1 MNRFLILLFLVSGIL
16 SQSKKAIITLYNDG
30 YGLIR
35 QPVNFQVQIGS
46 NNFSYPNLP
55 ARIEPG
61 SVFLSISEGTIIN
74 QKYNNN
80 VYDTFSFL
88 NSSLGTNVTLKMKGS
103 KSVKGRLIDVDN
115 RWLSVKSK
123 NQVHILN
130 MSEVIEVASN
140 NKINNLSIAPSMEW
154 EIKSAASGKINGE
167 IVYISG
173 GFVWNANYRLIIS
186 PDEKQG
192 KLITQAEVSNN
203 TTQDFIGA
211 SLQLV
216 EGDLRRRPNNGG
228 SQQPRI
234 ALQTKRKNENSFN
247 LESSGDFV
255 LYTLLEPL
263 ALPKN
268 ESITVS
274 LYSDAEVKLDRT
286 YVFENEEKVKSEQPL
301 SIEISFTNREQN
313 LDVPLPAGIL
323 QIYQRTDNKG
333 IIFAGE
339 DFLPQTATGEDVTVV
354 AGRAFNVIGK
364 RTVMNY
370 DRKKKSEEATIL
382 LELNNKRKDDIN
394 IRLIEH
400 IFGDWV
406 IKDPSHDYRKM
417 DSETI
422 QFDIMMKGS
431 SSETVTYTY
440 RKEWQ

>member
-1 MNRFLILLFLVSGIL
+1 MNRFLILLLLVSGIL
-16 SQSKKAIITLYNDG
+16 PQSKKAVITLYNDG

-35 QPVNFQVQIGS
+35 QPVSFQVQIGL
-46 NNFSYPNLP
+46 NNFSYPDLP

-61 SVFLSISEGTIIN
+61 SVFLSISEGTIIK

-123 NQVHILN
+123 NQVHVLN
-130 MSEVIEVASN
+130 MSEVIEVVSN
-140 NKINNLSIAPSMEW
+140 NKISNLSIAPSMEW
-154 EIKSAASGKINGE
+154 EIKSAAIGKINGE

-173 GFVWNANYRLIIS
+173 GFVWNANYRLIIF

-192 KLITQAEVSNN
+192 ILITQAEVSNN

-216 EGDLRRRPNNGG
+216 EGDLRRRRNNG
-228 SQQPRI
+228 SSQPRI
-234 ALQTKRKNENSFN
+234 ALQTERKNENGFN

-255 LYTLLEPL
+255 LYTLSEPL

-406 IKDPSHDYRKM
+406 IKDPSHDYRKV

-422 QFDIMMKGS
+422 QFDIIMKGS

>member
-1 MNRFLILLFLVSGIL
+1 MC
-16 SQSKKAIITLYNDG
+16 
-30 YGLIR
+30 IR
-35 QPVNFQVQIGS
+35 D
-46 NNFSYPNLP
+46 
-55 ARIEPG
+55 R
-61 SVFLSISEGTIIN
+61 
-74 QKYNNN
+74 
-80 VYDTFSFL
+80 
-88 NSSLGTNVTLKMKGS
+88 
-103 KSVKGRLIDVDN
+103 
-115 RWLSVKSK
+115 
-123 NQVHILN
+123 
-130 MSEVIEVASN
+130 
-140 NKINNLSIAPSMEW
+140 SMEW
-154 EIKSAASGKINGE
+154 EIKSAASGIINGE
-167 IVYISG
+167 IVYISS

-192 KLITQAEVSNN
+192 ILIAQAEVSNN
-203 TTQDFIGA
+203 TTEDFIGA

-216 EGDLRRRPNNGG
+216 EGDLRRRRNNGG
-228 SQQPRI
+228 LQPRI
-234 ALQTKRKNENSFN
+234 ALQTERKNENSFN

-255 LYTLLEPL
+255 LYTLSEPL

-382 LELNNKRKDDIN
+382 LELNNKRKDDID
-394 IRLIEH
+394 IR
-400 IFGDWV
+400 IFGKTTTRKHRRMAVVLSSSLDEAKKAAKKIKVV
-406 IKDPSHDYRKM
+406 IK
-417 DSETI
+417 
-422 QFDIMMKGS
+422 
-431 SSETVTYTY
+431 
-440 RKEWQ
+440 

>member
-1 MNRFLILLFLVSGIL
+1 MNRFLILLLLVSGIL
-16 SQSKKAIITLYNDG
+16 SQSKKAVITLYNDG

-35 QPVNFQVQIGS
+35 QPVSFQVQIGS
-46 NNFSYPNLP
+46 NNFSYPDLP

-123 NQVHILN
+123 NQVHVLN
-130 MSEVIEVASN
+130 MSEVIEVTSN
-140 NKINNLSIAPSMEW
+140 NKISNLSIAPSMEW
-154 EIKSAASGKINGE
+154 EINSAVSGKINGE
-167 IVYISG
+167 IVYISS
-173 GFVWNANYRLIIS
+173 GFVWDANYRLIIS

-192 KLITQAEVSNN
+192 ILITQAEVSNN
-203 TTQDFIGA
+203 TTEDFIGA

-216 EGDLRRRPNNGG
+216 EGDLRRRRNNGG
-228 SQQPRI
+228 SQPRI
-234 ALQTKRKNENSFN
+234 ALQTERKNENSFN

-255 LYTLLEPL
+255 LYTLSEPL

-406 IKDPSHDYRKM
+406 IKDPSHDYRKV

-422 QFDIMMKGS
+422 QFDIIMKGS

>member
-1 MNRFLILLFLVSGIL
+1 
-16 SQSKKAIITLYNDG
+16 
-30 YGLIR
+30 
-35 QPVNFQVQIGS
+35 
-46 NNFSYPNLP
+46 
-55 ARIEPG
+55 
-61 SVFLSISEGTIIN
+61 
-74 QKYNNN
+74 
-80 VYDTFSFL
+80 
-88 NSSLGTNVTLKMKGS
+88 
-103 KSVKGRLIDVDN
+103 
-115 RWLSVKSK
+115 
-123 NQVHILN
+123 
-130 MSEVIEVASN
+130 MSEVIEVTSN
-140 NKINNLSIAPSMEW
+140 NKISNLSIAPSMEW
-154 EIKSAASGKINGE
+154 EIKSAASGIINGE
-167 IVYISG
+167 IVYISS

-192 KLITQAEVSNN
+192 ILIAQAEVSNN
-203 TTQDFIGA
+203 TTEDFIGA

-216 EGDLRRRPNNGG
+216 EGDLRRRRNNGG
-228 SQQPRI
+228 LQPRI
-234 ALQTKRKNENSFN
+234 ALQTERKNENSFN

-255 LYTLLEPL
+255 LYTLSEPL

-364 RTVMNY
+364 RTVMNF

-394 IRLIEH
+394 IRLI
-400 IFGDWV
+400 
-406 IKDPSHDYRKM
+406 
-417 DSETI
+417 
-422 QFDIMMKGS
+422 
-431 SSETVTYTY
+431 
-440 RKEWQ
+440 